1 MVVLLTLWRDGSD
14 SRGCCYHVGFFTCK
28 VDGPRAHALQTHAEW
43 IRDGRDGP
51 ASSLHDT
58 SCNLAAE
65 CVLPVGL
72 PWPCL
77 ETLQMAYIASKK
89 ATRRWSAVFTKKNY
103 CIDMYGSVNVI
114 GSCIKGYIL
123 YKRLCGI
130 RLSIERCGVD

>member
-1 MVVLLTLWRDGSD
+1 
-14 SRGCCYHVGFFTCK
+14 
-28 VDGPRAHALQTHAEW
+28 
-43 IRDGRDGP
+43 
-51 ASSLHDT
+51 
-58 SCNLAAE
+58 
-65 CVLPVGL
+65 
-72 PWPCL
+72 
-77 ETLQMAYIASKK
+77 MAYIASKK